1 MKRSLTWLVLG
12 LASTGQQATAQQ
24 LFLTNGRIVDPA
36 AQEVR
41 PGNLLIIDGVIAGSP
56 EEAPAGF
63 AGATLDLGGRWVIPG
78 LNDLHTHAYGNMAP
92 GDAFDAPGTAVV
104 AQRMLYAGVAGFLD
118 LFGNEESLYQLRERQ
133 RAGEAGGADLFAS
146 LSCLTATK
154 GHCTEYGTPTRVM
167 DSPQEAQEVVA
178 DLAQKRPDVVKI
190 VYAPTGRMPSID
202 KETLAAAVA
211 TATALELRTVIHVN
225 TWNDVRDAVEVGAS
239 AVTHVPDDGPIPED
253 LARSMAARG
262 VYSIPTLAVETD
274 RADFIA
280 DRSVL
285 DNPLAVELTTDD
297 IIAAY
302 RSEEVVEHAAERR
315 ERQAART
322 ALVLASVKAMSD
334 AGVVILSGTDSGNW
348 GTIQGYS
355 IHRELLKLV
364 AAGLTPW
371 QALAASTTKAG
382 EFLGRDYGVGPGAE
396 ANLVILEASPI
407 EDIRNTQRIFMVI
420 HHGNVVD
427 REQLLVRSDPGR

>member
-1 MKRSLTWLVLG
+1 
-12 LASTGQQATAQQ
+12 
-24 LFLTNGRIVDPA
+24 
-36 AQEVR
+36 
-41 PGNLLIIDGVIAGSP
+41 
-56 EEAPAGF
+56 
-63 AGATLDLGGRWVIPG
+63 
-78 LNDLHTHAYGNMAP
+78 
-92 GDAFDAPGTAVV
+92 
-104 AQRMLYAGVAGFLD
+104 
-118 LFGNEESLYQLRERQ
+118 
-133 RAGEAGGADLFAS
+133 
-146 LSCLTATK
+146 
-154 GHCTEYGTPTRVM
+154 
-167 DSPQEAQEVVA
+167 
-178 DLAQKRPDVVKI
+178 
-190 VYAPTGRMPSID
+190 
-202 KETLAAAVA
+202 
-211 TATALELRTVIHVN
+211 
-225 TWNDVRDAVEVGAS
+225 
-239 AVTHVPDDGPIPED
+239 
-253 LARSMAARG
+253 MAARG